1 MGDTAT
7 LTFFTGESEVTVDIE
22 HAAVRSLRVRRAVVT
37 AVDDEPFE
45 RWLHVAS
52 EVSLAHRSLDTP
64 LEPWLLIST
73 HPGRSQ
79 AQCVFVRPGS
89 RAGVTVTRRITTDHR
104 GWVQIRDAIHNA
116 SAAPKQFQ
124 YGVDLMSHDATVAF
138 SECQQPSCWPPDQL
152 DALATG
158 FAADGGGGQIGGSCF
173 RWVVERTALA
183 RRPSDRAASAASSS
197 QCVDVP
203 AGQVVE
209 TAVSLHPEPP
219 PS

>member
-1 MGDTAT
+1 MSETAT
-7 LTFFTGESEVTVDIE
+7 LTFFSGESEVTVDVKR
-22 HAAVRSLRVRRAVVT
+22 AAVRSLRVRRAVVT
-37 AVDDEPFE
+37 AVDDDPFE

-89 RAGVTVTRRITTDHR
+89 RAGVTVTRRITTDHH

-116 SAAPKQFQ
+116 SAAPQVLA
-124 YGVDLMSHDATVAF
+124 YDVDLMSHDATIAF
-138 SECQQPSCWPPDQL
+138 SECKPCWPAEQL
-152 DALATG
+152 NALATG
-158 FAADGGGGQIGGSCF
+158 FATDEGGGQTGGSCF
-173 RWVVERTALA
+173 RWVVSRSAHA
-183 RRPSDRAASAASSS
+183 RRPSDRVASAASWS

-209 TAVSLHPEPP
+209 TGVSLHPEPP